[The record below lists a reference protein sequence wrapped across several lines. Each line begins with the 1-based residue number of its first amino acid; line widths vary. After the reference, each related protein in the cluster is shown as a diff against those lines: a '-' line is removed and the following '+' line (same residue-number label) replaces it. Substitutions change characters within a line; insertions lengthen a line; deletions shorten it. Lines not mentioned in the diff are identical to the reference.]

1 MAGAKRGTKA
11 EEKARVRRPPVLTTH
26 RRSLDP
32 AVTSLVLSRP
42 GDAASL
48 AWTLPPHGDCAVDAV
63 TCAPP
68 FWSEEALNPQVQSP
82 LDCFDAAAKSISDCP
97 DPRARIENSSNLGFP
112 EVISDESQTAS
123 VNLSGELVGSNV
135 ASADRPNAISAIADG
150 TEFEVVEGFRFNR
163 NVAISRSGV
172 RRWLRQIMWQPS
184 IGATTR
190 AATDRSLT
198 TVGDYESP
206 EAILIAIT
214 GRMRSPCGFAEF
226 RDLSASPRHG
236 SRYATPV

>member
-1 MAGAKRGTKA
+1 M
-11 EEKARVRRPPVLTTH
+11 
-26 RRSLDP
+26 
-32 AVTSLVLSRP
+32 
-42 GDAASL
+42 
-48 AWTLPPHGDCAVDAV
+48 

-163 NVAISRSGV
+163 NVAHFTKRSTALAAANYVAAIDWGDHSSSYGSILDDGRRLRVAGSHSYRNYGTYEVTV
-172 RRWLRQIMWQPS
+172 RIRGIPGFEC
-184 IGATTR
+184 IATTR
-190 AATDRSLT
+190 IAVRDASLNAA
-198 TVGDYESP
+198 
-206 EAILIAIT
+206 
-214 GRMRSPCGFAEF
+214 GRYIRASAGREVHCVLAHF
-226 RDLSASPRHG
+226 RDLNPCSNAQDFSAESSGAMRRVTG
-236 SRYATPV
+236 RSRGQS